1 MILLLA
7 VILPVLAALA
17 IVVTG
22 GRKAPPALGRNGLLV
37 GAVSHLL
44 LCMLTL
50 RLDRCW
56 STLTIH
62 GLDWLALDRF
72 SGTILLLTSALF
84 LWVAIHCRFWLKAEK
99 QLLEINQAEPGASA
113 HGRLLPEW
121 IFLPCL
127 LAFLAAMTLAI
138 CASNLGLMWV
148 AIEATTLVSAPLIC
162 FHRSAAALEAMWKY
176 LLICSVGIGLALF
189 GTMLVAHGI
198 QLGTGEAEIG
208 LNFSAFARAATAG
221 KVNLGWFKAGFIF
234 ILAGYG
240 TKMELAPFH
249 TWLPDSYSEAP
260 SPVSALLSGMLAS
273 CAFLAVLRFF
283 AVTPDQLRE
292 FGQVLLIALGLV
304 SLATAAFFIVR
315 QNDYKRMLAYSSV
328 EHMGLAAI
336 MLALGGVELAVLHC
350 VGHALIKTMLS
361 LLSGNIQLGC
371 GVRTIRDIGGLLE
384 RMPRN
389 AILWLAGLFLISGTP
404 PSPLFVTEFV
414 LVRRAG
420 PVLGGIILLLLFV
433 IFAGMSQAMVKMC
446 MGTGD
451 RKPYPLAAVTGEKL
465 WPIPL
470 LVGLAA
476 LTVGA
481 ILTYMLDGTIKIML

>member
-1 MILLLA
+1 MADFWENWLLWLPVALPTLLGLAVFALGDRIILIRSILLGG
-7 VILPVLAALA
+7 ALS
-17 IVVTG
+17 
-22 GRKAPPALGRNGLLV
+22 NLLLSV
-37 GAVSHLL
+37 GALL
-44 LCMLTL
+44 MADGVLCIGGVEL
-50 RLDRCW
+50 
-56 STLTIH
+56 
-62 GLDWLALDRF
+62 LALDSIGGF
-72 SGTILLLTSALF
+72 FLLLTNGLF
-84 LWVAIHCRFWLKAEK
+84 LVVSLHVVLWLPKMIRFKEW
-99 QLLEINQAEPGASA
+99 
-113 HGRLLPEW
+113 HGMHIQKERTLVG
-121 IFLPCL
+121 CL
-127 LAFLAAMTLAI
+127 LIFIGMATLVTL
-138 CASNLGLMWV
+138 SRNFGLLWV
-148 AIEATTLVSAPLIC
+148 AIEATTMVTAPLIC
-162 FHRSAAALEAMWKY
+162 FTHSASSLEAMWKY

-304 SLATAAFFIVR
+304 SLATAAFFIAR

-451 RKPYPLAAVTGEKL
+451 RKPYPLAAITGEKL

-481 ILTYMLDGTIKIML
+481 ILTYMLDGAIKIML